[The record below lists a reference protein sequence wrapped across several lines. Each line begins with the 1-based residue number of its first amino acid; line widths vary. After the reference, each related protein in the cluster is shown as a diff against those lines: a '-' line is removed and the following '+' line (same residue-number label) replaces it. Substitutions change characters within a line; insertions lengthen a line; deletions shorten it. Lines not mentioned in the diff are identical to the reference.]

1 MPQPRN
7 AQQTYTEGDITLAIL
22 DLTLKQIQSEKR
34 AAAIHGVL
42 RTTVQD
48 RRAGQRPRRDYKLN
62 LKRLTKL
69 EEEAII

>member
-34 AAAIHGVL
+34 AAAIHGVP

-48 RRAGQRPRRDYKLN
+48 RRAGRRPRRDYELN

-69 EEEAII
+69 EEEAIV